1 MLHRFFSYVPTTV
14 ISDGETWCHRYI
26 FHLYFYLYG
35 IADAI
40 TILIFFPKKKSEEP
54 KFFTLNS

>member
-14 ISDGETWCHRYI
+14 ISDGKTWCHRYI
-26 FHLYFYLYG
+26 FLLYG